1 LRTNHLI
8 KDLKTESLKL
18 KQNDREGLIWSQ
30 DNYPFGYTSY
40 GSSGAGYDRMHLV
53 SSTFG
58 TLKKQIDRHLKRYI
72 KQLDYD
78 IEFKDLRMTHCW
90 VNVMG
95 QGATHQSHHHPLS
108 VISGTFYVDANTKSS
123 ALKFEDPRQMF
134 YMNTP
139 AVKKNAALKNKRFHE
154 LKPQPNQ
161 LVLFESWLKHEVPM
175 HTEKKERISISFN
188 YGWN

>member
-1 LRTNHLI
+1 
-8 KDLKTESLKL
+8 
-18 KQNDREGLIWSQ
+18 
-30 DNYPFGYTSY
+30 
-40 GSSGAGYDRMHLV
+40 MHLV

-58 TLKKQIDRHLKRYI
+58 ILKKQIDQHLKRYL

-78 IEFKDLRMTHCW
+78 IEFKDLTMTHCW

-95 QGATHQSHHHPLS
+95 AGAHHHSHHHPLS
-108 VISGTFYVDANTKSS
+108 VISGTFYVDVNAKSS
-123 ALKFEDPRQMF
+123 GLKFEDPRQMF

-139 AVKKNAALKNKRFHE
+139 AVKKTAALKNKRFHE
-154 LKPQPNQ
+154 LKPKSNQ

-175 HTEKKERISISFN
+175 QSDKKERISISFN